1 MPKISI
7 NNKEYKIQMA
17 VAELIDALQ
26 REIASLT
33 GKVKRREMELEET
46 KKGYIGAFEEMA
58 SRGDKVASLTEKVER
73 LEGENKRTSQGW
85 VCPKCGSVYA
95 IWVAQC
101 SICRPKVVAA
111 DTTDWQLG

>member
-1 MPKISI
+1 MSEHAKNCPGPEWEWFSNDLEAGIWCKNCGRFASKIS
-7 NNKEYKIQMA
+7 
-17 VAELIDALQ
+17 V
-26 REIASLT
+26 
-33 GKVKRREMELEET
+33 VKKLN
-46 KKGYIGAFEEMA
+46 AH
-58 SRGDKVASLTEKVER
+58 ASLTEKVER